1 MFGHMYTNDRNY
13 RKVRDHCH
21 YAGKYRSAAHII
33 CNLKYIIP
41 KTIPV
46 VLHNVS
52 NYGYHFIIKE
62 VAEEFKGE
70 FIFLG
75 APTEKYKVFSV
86 LITIEVKRVFKN
98 GKEPTKTI
106 FYRRQFIDSARFM
119 ASSLSGLVN
128 NLAEGVHKI
137 KCKYE
142 HNNKKIEPCG
152 VRYKDCEW
160 CLKYPSVKN
169 YLIEY
174 KYIYCSKICQ
184 KKFDENLKKRFAN
197 KYKFSNNDTN
207 KIILFLLMNQWEKFG
222 ETLLPDKEDIYSH
235 LNQEDISNAD
245 NKQAKRVCKVFEIKK
260 KYANIMICMFR
271 VIHYCKLMYLE
282 LLEYVSW
289 KI

>member
-1 MFGHMYTNDRNY
+1 MYTNDRNY

-21 YAGKYRSAAHII
+21 YAGKYRSTAHII

-75 APTEKYKVFSV
+75 AHTEKYKVVSV
-86 LITIEVKRVFKN
+86 LVTIEIKRVFKN

-106 FYRRQFIDSARFM
+106 FYRRQFIDSTRFM

-152 VRYKDCEW
+152 IRYKDCEW
-160 CLKYPSVKN
+160 RLEYPSVKN

-174 KYIYCSKICQ
+174 KCIYCVKNNRKNLMKI
-184 KKFDENLKKRFAN
+184 
-197 KYKFSNNDTN
+197 
-207 KIILFLLMNQWEKFG
+207 
-222 ETLLPDKEDIYSH
+222 
-235 LNQEDISNAD
+235 
-245 NKQAKRVCKVFEIKK
+245 
-260 KYANIMICMFR
+260 
-271 VIHYCKLMYLE
+271 
-282 LLEYVSW
+282 
-289 KI
+289 

>member
-1 MFGHMYTNDRNY
+1 M
-13 RKVRDHCH
+13 
-21 YAGKYRSAAHII
+21 
-33 CNLKYIIP
+33 
-41 KTIPV
+41 

-75 APTEKYKVFSV
+75 AHTEKYKVVSV

-152 VRYKDCEW
+152 IRYKDCEW
-160 CLKYPSVKN
+160 RLEYPSVKN

-174 KYIYCSKICQ
+174 KCIYCVKNNRKNLTKIWKRDLFINTNFLTMIPINLFYSCEWINGKNSVKHYYQ
-184 KKFDENLKKRFAN
+184 IKKIFTVIWTKKIFPMQITH
-197 KYKFSNNDTN
+197 KQN
-207 KIILFLLMNQWEKFG
+207 KIK
-222 ETLLPDKEDIYSH
+222 
-235 LNQEDISNAD
+235 
-245 NKQAKRVCKVFEIKK
+245 IKIK
-260 KYANIMICMFR
+260 LCEY
-271 VIHYCKLMYLE
+271 HYL
-282 LLEYVSW
+282 YV
-289 KI
+289 